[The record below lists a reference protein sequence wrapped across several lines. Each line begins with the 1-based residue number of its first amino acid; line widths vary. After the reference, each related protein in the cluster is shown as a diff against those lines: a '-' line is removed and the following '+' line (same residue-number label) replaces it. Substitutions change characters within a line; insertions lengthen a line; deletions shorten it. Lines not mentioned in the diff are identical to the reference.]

1 MASSSPFLS
10 AIQPGICSVK
20 FLHWKLTSS
29 SSPVTFASVLVAV
42 FVPVPQGVATL
53 RLQKK
58 ESLDP
63 AGLRIRTKVPPSRK
77 SQPFV
82 MIVTETVDDDEDQDW
97 SLGTDRT
104 REAVKKKKSRNL
116 RAAPQNRSRRMAK
129 IAGSNY

>member
-1 MASSSPFLS
+1 
-10 AIQPGICSVK
+10 
-20 FLHWKLTSS
+20 
-29 SSPVTFASVLVAV
+29 
-42 FVPVPQGVATL
+42 
-53 RLQKK
+53 
-58 ESLDP
+58 
-63 AGLRIRTKVPPSRK
+63 
-77 SQPFV
+77 